1 MTEPQYTTEQMLLT
15 NSGLK
20 VTMLYPEEIAEDAPL
35 LGVVAPDISSKYE
48 FKVRVSK
55 AKGQWLWRVLLYE
68 RQGDLINYKVIESN
82 ERPVFHCW
90 WIDGTAD
97 FFQCCPKRFT
107 SQNC

>member
-68 RQGDLINYKVIESN
+68 RQGDLINYKVIEKYKAPN
-82 ERPVFHCW
+82 E
-90 WIDGTAD
+90 
-97 FFQCCPKRFT
+97 KRAMRKANRLIRRGINM
-107 SQNC
+107 SGVK